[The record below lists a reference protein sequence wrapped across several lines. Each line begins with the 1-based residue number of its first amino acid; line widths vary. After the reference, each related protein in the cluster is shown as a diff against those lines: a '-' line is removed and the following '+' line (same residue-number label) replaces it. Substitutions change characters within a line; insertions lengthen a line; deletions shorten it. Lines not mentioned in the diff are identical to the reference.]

1 VSWSLLI
8 VEDDDDI
15 RDGLASIFAARG
27 LRPYIAGNGAE
38 AVQVATSRAVKPAVI
53 LLDLV
58 MPIMDGLEFLTHQ
71 AEFPLLAGVPVI
83 VITAQ
88 GHLARELPSTVQAV
102 LEKPIPLRQLVTMVQ
117 EICSSVVRSGMPAP
131 TVAKGSG
138 GMAALEPAP
147 PAADSPSSDDQ
158 D

>member
-1 VSWSLLI
+1 MSWSLLI

-117 EICSSVVRSGMPAP
+117 GISRRRSLAKRCGCLAP
-131 TVAKGSG
+131 FRCWRCPLRPRSLFP
-138 GMAALEPAP
+138 M
-147 PAADSPSSDDQ
+147 
-158 D
+158 